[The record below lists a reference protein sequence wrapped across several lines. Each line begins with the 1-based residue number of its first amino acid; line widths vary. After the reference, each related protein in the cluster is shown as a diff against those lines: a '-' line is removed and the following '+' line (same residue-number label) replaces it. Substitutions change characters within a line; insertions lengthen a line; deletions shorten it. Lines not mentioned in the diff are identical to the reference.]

1 MRKAPGR
8 GGIRS
13 MRTKLYKNKNRAK
26 RKKKKKSEKRLKP
39 AITKQGNSM
48 GSYIKIRNAFPIPFA
63 LR

>member
-26 RKKKKKSEKRLKP
+26 RKKKKKKK
-39 AITKQGNSM
+39 K
-48 GSYIKIRNAFPIPFA
+48 
-63 LR
+63 